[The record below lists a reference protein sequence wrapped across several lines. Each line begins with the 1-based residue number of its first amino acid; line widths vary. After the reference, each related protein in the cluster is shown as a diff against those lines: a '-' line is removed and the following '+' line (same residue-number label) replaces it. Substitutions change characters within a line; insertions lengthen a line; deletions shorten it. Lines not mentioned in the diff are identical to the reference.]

1 MNMVKSIIAQIVSFL
16 RPSRTSEQQMIIW
29 AKTEY
34 GKEWQYAYNYILP
47 NITKNRGKQQS

>member
-1 MNMVKSIIAQIVSFL
+1 MVKSIIAQLVSFL
-16 RPSRTSEQQMIIW
+16 RFKNTNSEQQMIIW

-47 NITKNRGKQQS
+47 KIVNNKGKQ